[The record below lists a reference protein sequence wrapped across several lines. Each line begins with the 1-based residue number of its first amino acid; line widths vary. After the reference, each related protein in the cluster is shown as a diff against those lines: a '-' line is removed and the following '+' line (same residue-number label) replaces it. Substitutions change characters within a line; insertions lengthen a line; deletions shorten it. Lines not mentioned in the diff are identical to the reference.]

1 MYLRDKQKTENMDA
15 AMKIA
20 VVLTA
25 FDKMSAIVDRAT
37 SNAERRMG
45 KLMKKSFAE
54 GGAMMATGVSLVKSL
69 ERPVAAYAKLEDANA
84 DLMAS
89 MMDATGAIEK
99 NFGAVSNLAE
109 GLGDKLPGTTA
120 DFYQLFKAMMENGV
134 KSQNIL
140 NGVGKAAAYLAVDL
154 KMPMAAAGEFAA
166 RMKESTGVA
175 DEEMMGFLDTV
186 SRLNSLGIGA
196 DEMRYAFSRASGTL
210 KMLGLQ
216 GLKASNDMGVLYAQM
231 IRVGGMSGE
240 TAGTSFNSIIQSLLD
255 KKKFAAVNEEAKRL
269 GVTLQFFKDGQFLGV
284 ENMVAQFD
292 KLAKFDVNKRAN
304 LVQLLTGGGQD
315 AQAVNTIISQGAAGF
330 AKLRGEME
338 RKAKLNDKVNEKLK
352 TLSAMW
358 EATTGTIENMLAAI
372 GAGIAPVLKPM
383 VDMIGKVAGSFKTLF
398 SEYPR
403 LAQFASMFVALSGA
417 ALMIAGVIK
426 IISGIRVAMALLNIT
441 MAANPFILL
450 ATVAITAISL
460 IYAYWDK
467 ITGFFSG
474 LWTKVKSIFHSAW
487 KAIKSI
493 LLNHTPAG
501 LIVRHWS
508 RIRGFFSNL
517 WNNVK
522 KIFSAFWGWLKSNG
536 QMVFDVVTSPIRN
549 AYNWVVNFVKGFY
562 NAGKS
567 IVMNIYNGIK
577 DFFMWPINKVKE
589 MVGKIR
595 EYLPFSP
602 AKQGPL
608 RDIHRI
614 RLVETIAEG
623 IKPTAMVNKMKTVAA
638 LSLKAMQSPQMR
650 QMPVVP
656 SGGSNS
662 VAINPVINIHLSGSA
677 TKRDADMLG
686 WELERRFE
694 KMVKQYQH
702 RKERLSF

>member
-1 MYLRDKQKTENMDA
+1 
-15 AMKIA
+15 MKIA

-25 FDKMSAIVDRAT
+25 FDKMSSIVDRAT

-45 KLMKKSFAE
+45 KLMKKNFAE
-54 GGAMMATGVSLVKSL
+54 GGAMMATGATLLKSL
-69 ERPVAAYAKLEDANA
+69 QRPVSAYAKLEDANA
-84 DLMAS
+84 DLQAS
-89 MMDATGAIEK
+89 MMDSTGAIEK
-99 NFGAVSNLAE
+99 NFEAVSNVAE

-120 DFYQLFKAMMENGV
+120 DFYELFKAMMENGV

-216 GLKASNDMGVLYAQM
+216 GLQASNDMGVLYAQM

-255 KKKFAAVNEEAKRL
+255 KKKFAAVNEEAKKL
-269 GVTLQFFKDGQFLGV
+269 GVSLQFFKDGKFLGV

-292 KLAKFDVNKRAN
+292 KLSKFDVNKRAN
-304 LVQLLTGGGQD
+304 LVQLITGGGQD
-315 AQAVNTIISQGAAGF
+315 AQAVNTIISQGVAGF
-330 AKLRGEME
+330 AKLKAEME
-338 RKAKLNDKVNEKLK
+338 AKASLNDKVNLKLK
-352 TLSAMW
+352 TLNAIW
-358 EATTGTIENMLAAI
+358 EATTGTIENMFAAL
-372 GAGIAPVLKPM
+372 GAGLRPVLGPIAE
-383 VDMIGKVAGSFKTLF
+383 MIGSIAGKLKEWLS
-398 SEYPR
+398 SYPG
-403 LAQFASMFVALSGA
+403 LAKFIMGVA
-417 ALMIAGVIK
+417 ALAGVFLTLMGAIK
-426 IISGIRVAMALLNIT
+426 ILQGIRIAMALLNIT
-441 MAANPFILL
+441 MKANPMILIASGIIL
-450 ATVAITAISL
+450 AAGL
-460 IYAYWDK
+460 IYAN
-467 ITGFFSG
+467 
-474 LWTKVKSIFHSAW
+474 WT
-487 KAIKSI
+487 AIKDFFARLWQSI
-493 LLNHTPAG
+493 IGVFKAAWRVIKQIIMNHTPAG
-501 LIVRHWS
+501 LIIRNWS
-508 RIRGFFSNL
+508 RISGFFSNL

-577 DFFMWPINKVKE
+577 DFFMWPVNKVKD

-595 EYLPFSP
+595 KYLPFSP
-602 AKQGPL
+602 AKEGPL

-614 RLVETIAEG
+614 RLVETIAES
-623 IKPTAMVNKMKTVAA
+623 IRPNSLVDKMRNVAKLTWA
-638 LSLKAMQSPQMR
+638 VINGRSGGPAS
-650 QMPVVP
+650 VP
-656 SGGSNS
+656 SMVGRGGSS
-662 VAINPVINIHLSGSA
+662 TVINFEINVSGGASKDDGRLIMA
-677 TKRDADMLG
+677 EIEKKLPGMLKRVQG
-686 WELERRFE
+686 QQTR
-694 KMVKQYQH
+694 V
-702 RKERLSF
+702 SFSN